1 MNEAEYRMKNYG
13 DRGGCYRPRRIT
25 PSEIS
30 IIVHMIRK
38 PNSKLVSLFI
48 QKNSYFKNIAKAS
61 LPPSMRGTIEIEE
74 GTIRRSRR
82 PRRIIPSE
90 ISIILQIIRKPNS
103 IIVLLFIQNNS

>member
-30 IIVHMIRK
+30 ITVHMIRK

-61 LPPSMRGTIEIEE
+61 LPPSML
-74 GTIRRSRR
+74 S
-82 PRRIIPSE
+82 SS
-90 ISIILQIIRKPNS
+90 SI
-103 IIVLLFIQNNS
+103 VHV